1 MQCDLLTDSNKKI
14 YAVNCTIERD
24 YIHVGAL
31 YTEPGIPNFV
41 IRLSDSDASVT
52 VELPVELVQQSTFV
66 RAWDVNLTIHRNG

>member
-31 YTEPGIPNFV
+31 YAEPGIPDFV
-41 IRLSDSDASVT
+41 IRLSDSDASVS
-52 VELPVELVQQSTFV
+52 VELPVEIVQQTAST
-66 RAWDVNLTIHRNG
+66 RAWNVTLQRASQ